1 MEIID
6 GKKIASEIKTE
17 LKKKISDVKSTL
29 NIAPKLA
36 VILIGDDKASEI
48 YVSKKEQMADE
59 LGMKSLVC
67 KFDKN
72 VTQEEIEAKIEQ
84 LNDDNEVNAIL
95 LQLPIPKHLDKNK
108 LIELIS
114 PLKDVDGFTPLNAG
128 FLSLGEPFVAPCTAV
143 GIIEL
148 LNAYNVKMV
157 GKHAVVVGRS
167 NIVGKPL
174 SQLLLNENA
183 TVTVAHSKTENLAE
197 ITNTADILISAV
209 GIKNLI
215 TEDMVK
221 KGAVVVDVGITRDEN
236 NKITGDVDFEN
247 VSKKAS
253 LITPVPGGVGPMTI
267 AMLASNTFNLF
278 CIQNEVE
285 ENWWEAH
292 YQIL

>member
-1 MEIID
+1 MMEIID

-17 LKKKISDVKSTL
+17 LKKKISDIKNTL

-48 YVSKKEQMADE
+48 YVSKKEQMANE
-59 LGMKSLVC
+59 LGMESLVC

-72 VTQEEIEAKIEQ
+72 VSQEEIEAKIEQ

-108 LIELIS
+108 LIELIT

-128 FLSLGEPFVAPCTAV
+128 FLALGEPFVAPCTAIGV
-143 GIIEL
+143 IEL
-148 LNAYNVKMV
+148 LNAFNVKPK
-157 GKHAVVVGRS
+157 GKHAVIVGRS

-174 SQLLLNENA
+174 AQLLLNEDA
-183 TVTVAHSKTENLAE
+183 TVTVAHSKTENLKE
-197 ITNTADILISAV
+197 ITKTADILVSAV

-215 TEDMVK
+215 TKDMVK
-221 KGAVVVDVGITRDEN
+221 DGAVVVDVGITRDEN
-236 NKITGDVDFEN
+236 NKIKGDVDFEN

-278 CIQNEVE
+278 CIQNEIE
-285 ENWWEAH
+285 EN
-292 YQIL
+292 

>member
-29 NIAPKLA
+29 NIVPKLA

-48 YVSKKEQMADE
+48 YVSKKEQMANE

-72 VTQEEIEAKIEQ
+72 VCQEEIEAKIEQ

-197 ITNTADILISAV
+197 ITKTADILISAV

-285 ENWWEAH
+285 EN
-292 YQIL
+292 

>member
-17 LKKKISDVKSTL
+17 LKKKISDIKNTL

-48 YVSKKEQMADE
+48 YVSKKEQMANE
-59 LGMKSLVC
+59 LGMESLVC

-72 VTQEEIEAKIEQ
+72 VSQEEIEAKIEQ

-108 LIELIS
+108 LIELIT

-128 FLSLGEPFVAPCTAV
+128 FLALGEPFVAPCTAIGV
-143 GIIEL
+143 IEL
-148 LNAYNVKMV
+148 LNAFNVKPK
-157 GKHAVVVGRS
+157 GKHAVIVGRS

-174 SQLLLNENA
+174 AQLLLNEDA
-183 TVTVAHSKTENLAE
+183 TVTVAHSKTENLKE
-197 ITNTADILISAV
+197 ITKTADILVSAV

-221 KGAVVVDVGITRDEN
+221 DGAVVVDVGITRDEN
-236 NKITGDVDFEN
+236 NKIKGDVDFEN

-278 CIQNEVE
+278 CIQNEIE
-285 ENWWEAH
+285 EN
-292 YQIL
+292 

>member
-17 LKKKISDVKSTL
+17 LKKKISDVKNTL
-29 NIAPKLA
+29 NIVPKLA

-72 VTQEEIEAKIEQ
+72 VCQEEIEAKIEQ

-95 LQLPIPKHLDKNK
+95 LQLPIPKHLDKNR

-148 LNAYNVKMV
+148 LNTYNVKMV

-197 ITNTADILISAV
+197 ITKTADILISAV

-285 ENWWEAH
+285 EN
-292 YQIL
+292 

>member
-29 NIAPKLA
+29 NIVPKLA

-72 VTQEEIEAKIEQ
+72 VCQEEIEAKIEQ

-197 ITNTADILISAV
+197 ITKTADILISAV

>member
-17 LKKKISDVKSTL
+17 LKKKISDIKNTL

-48 YVSKKEQMADE
+48 YVSKKEQMANE
-59 LGMKSLVC
+59 LGMESLVC

-72 VTQEEIEAKIEQ
+72 VSQEEIEAKIEQ

-108 LIELIS
+108 LIELIT

-128 FLSLGEPFVAPCTAV
+128 FLALGEPFVAPCTAIGV
-143 GIIEL
+143 IEL
-148 LNAYNVKMV
+148 LNAFNIKPK
-157 GKHAVVVGRS
+157 GKHAVIVGRS

-174 SQLLLNENA
+174 AQLLLNEDA
-183 TVTVAHSKTENLAE
+183 TVTVAHSKTENLKE
-197 ITNTADILISAV
+197 ITKTADILVSAV

-221 KGAVVVDVGITRDEN
+221 DGAVVVDVGITRDEN
-236 NKITGDVDFEN
+236 NKIKGDVDFEN

-278 CIQNEVE
+278 CIQNEIE
-285 ENWWEAH
+285 EN
-292 YQIL
+292 

>member
-17 LKKKISDVKSTL
+17 LKKKISDIKNTL

-48 YVSKKEQMADE
+48 YVSKKEQMANE
-59 LGMKSLVC
+59 LGMESLVC

-72 VTQEEIEAKIEQ
+72 VSQEEIEAKIEQ

-108 LIELIS
+108 LIELIT

-128 FLSLGEPFVAPCTAV
+128 FLALGEPFVAPCTAIGV
-143 GIIEL
+143 IEL
-148 LNAYNVKMV
+148 LNAFNVKPK
-157 GKHAVVVGRS
+157 GKHAVIVGRS

-174 SQLLLNENA
+174 AQLLLNEDA
-183 TVTVAHSKTENLAE
+183 TVTVAHSKTENLKE
-197 ITNTADILISAV
+197 ITKTADILVSAV

-221 KGAVVVDVGITRDEN
+221 DGAVVVDVGITRDEN
-236 NKITGDVDFEN
+236 NKIKGDVDFEN

-285 ENWWEAH
+285 EN
-292 YQIL
+292 

>member
-17 LKKKISDVKSTL
+17 LKKKISDIKNTL

-48 YVSKKEQMADE
+48 YVSKKEQMANE
-59 LGMKSLVC
+59 LGMESLVC

-72 VTQEEIEAKIEQ
+72 VSQEEIEAKIEQ

-108 LIELIS
+108 LIELIT

-128 FLSLGEPFVAPCTAV
+128 FLALGEPFVAPCTAIGV
-143 GIIEL
+143 IEL
-148 LNAYNVKMV
+148 LNAFNVKPK
-157 GKHAVVVGRS
+157 GKHAVIVGRS

-174 SQLLLNENA
+174 AQLLLNEDA
-183 TVTVAHSKTENLAE
+183 TVTIAHSKTENLKE
-197 ITNTADILISAV
+197 ITKTADILVSAV

-215 TEDMVK
+215 TKDMVK
-221 KGAVVVDVGITRDEN
+221 DGAVVVDVGITRDEN
-236 NKITGDVDFEN
+236 NKIKGDVDFEN

-278 CIQNEVE
+278 CIQNEIE
-285 ENWWEAH
+285 EN
-292 YQIL
+292 

>member
-17 LKKKISDVKSTL
+17 LKKKISDIKNTL

-48 YVSKKEQMADE
+48 YVSKKEQMANE
-59 LGMKSLVC
+59 LGMESLVC

-72 VTQEEIEAKIEQ
+72 VSQEEIEAKIEQ

-108 LIELIS
+108 LIELIT

-128 FLSLGEPFVAPCTAV
+128 FLALGEPFVAPCTAIGV
-143 GIIEL
+143 IEL
-148 LNAYNVKMV
+148 LNAFNVKPK
-157 GKHAVVVGRS
+157 GKHAVIVGRS

-174 SQLLLNENA
+174 AQLLLNEDA
-183 TVTVAHSKTENLAE
+183 TVTVAHSKTENLKE
-197 ITNTADILISAV
+197 ITKTADILVSAV

-215 TEDMVK
+215 TKDMVK
-221 KGAVVVDVGITRDEN
+221 DGAVVVDVGITRDEN
-236 NKITGDVDFEN
+236 NKIKGDVDFEN

-278 CIQNEVE
+278 CIQNEIE
-285 ENWWEAH
+285 EN
-292 YQIL
+292 